1 MYEGRKGVCLFS
13 LSFWDFSSSNVSCH
27 ALGIIGKPLM
37 SDSTLTWFHNVST
50 YGGEVI
56 EYWIIFLLN
65 IEMLFKL
72 KQKIIG
78 EFGHPCG
85 KVGMPSVSKILMNMI
100 WKLKMDL
107 DLRCERL
114 NFE

>member
-1 MYEGRKGVCLFS
+1 
-13 LSFWDFSSSNVSCH
+13 
-27 ALGIIGKPLM
+27 
-37 SDSTLTWFHNVST
+37 
-50 YGGEVI
+50 
-56 EYWIIFLLN
+56 
-65 IEMLFKL
+65 MLFKL